1 MHPEA
6 PVLTSKFVIDY
17 FSDGNFCPLDA
28 PGHAVGNLNAL
39 VRTSVSPDTF
49 MLLGGDAARHDPLP
63 ESIALPGFAP
73 NPCPAHLFEALHAN
87 ACATEPLHKSGQI
100 GHDIQMMY

>member
-17 FSDGNFCPLDA
+17 FSDGSFCPLDA

-39 VRTSVSPDTF
+39 VRTSVSPHTF

-73 NPCPAHLFEALHAN
+73 NPMSSSSIRGSSCGRLRHGAV
-87 ACATEPLHKSGQI
+87 T
-100 GHDIQMMY
+100 

>member
-17 FSDGNFCPLDA
+17 FSDGSFCPLDA
-28 PGHAVGNLNAL
+28 PGHAV

-73 NPCPAHLFEALHAN
+73 NPCPAHAD